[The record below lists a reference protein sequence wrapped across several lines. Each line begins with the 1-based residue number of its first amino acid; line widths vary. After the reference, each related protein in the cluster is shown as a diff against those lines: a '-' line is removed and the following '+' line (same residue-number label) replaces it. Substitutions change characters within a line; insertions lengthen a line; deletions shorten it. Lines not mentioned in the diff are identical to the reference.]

1 MNGTANLLLLM
12 RQPPYASGHAL
23 EAVDVALVAAAFEM
37 RVAVLFS
44 GAGVWQ
50 LVTGQDGGAL
60 GTRTQGKVLS
70 ALPHYDVTDVFVCA
84 ESLAATGLHS
94 GDLVLPVRTLSLAEQ
109 RALIASHRFV
119 VND

>member
-1 MNGTANLLLLM
+1 MSTNPGLLLLM

-23 EAVDVALVAAAFEM
+23 EAVDVALVAAAFDFK
-37 RVAVLFS
+37 VAVLFA

-50 LVTGQDGGAL
+50 LATGQDGGAL
-60 GTRTQGKVLS
+60 GTRTQGKVLA

-84 ESLAATGLHS
+84 DSLAATGLKME
-94 GDLVLPVRTLSLAEQ
+94 DLVLPVRTLSLPEQ
-109 RALIASHRFV
+109 RALIASYALV

>member
-1 MNGTANLLLLM
+1 MSTNARLLLLM

-23 EAVDVALVAAAFEM
+23 EAVDVALVAAAFDLQ
-37 RVAVLFS
+37 VSVLFA

-50 LVTGQDGGAL
+50 LATGQDGAAL

-70 ALPHYDVTDVFVCA
+70 ALPHYDVTDVYVCA
-84 ESLAATGLHS
+84 ESLAAAGL
-94 GDLVLPVRTLSLAEQ
+94 DIEELVLPARSLSRADQ
-109 RALIASHRFV
+109 RDLIASHRLV

>member
-23 EAVDVALVAAAFEM
+23 EAVDVALVAAAFEL
-37 RVAVLFS
+37 RVSVLFA

-50 LVTGQDGGAL
+50 LVTGQDGSVL
-60 GTRTQGKVLS
+60 GSRTQGKVLS
-70 ALPHYDVTDVFVCA
+70 ALPHYDVTGVFVCA
-84 ESLAATGLHS
+84 DSLTAAGLRTD
-94 GDLVLPVRTLSLAEQ
+94 DLVLPVHPLTLAEQ
-109 RALIASHRFV
+109 RELIASHRFV